1 MVEISLISTAGA
13 VLIFSVFTYSQSFKF
28 SLKGGAVVTLPAAE
42 ILSLREIYFEYS
54 PSLDKIPFSHS
65 FRVIHDSLDDFIWG
79 ASTRWGAKWIIGFI
93 DGPIVLKAGPG
104 VSLASTYSLKNQTSF
119 DLYLG
124 LKFSVFIVEIDNMFF
139 KDGFFNKNSIG
150 IEFDLKQDKQNLKM
164 FFGLGGYLNSD
175 YKKFS
180 YYPTLLGGLSYEF

>member
-1 MVEISLISTAGA
+1 MKKFLSISTAA
-13 VLIFSVFTYSQSFKF
+13 IILFLPPLTYAQSFKV
-28 SLKGGAVVTLPAAE
+28 SLKGGAVLMLPAAE
-42 ILSLREIYFEYS
+42 ILSLRELYIEYS

-65 FRVIHDSLDDFIWG
+65 IRLLQDSYDDFIWG
-79 ASTRWGAKWIIGFI
+79 ESTRWGAKWIIKFI

-119 DLYLG
+119 DFYFE
-124 LKFSVFIVEIDNMFF
+124 LKHSIFLVEIDNMFF

-150 IEFDLKQDKQNLKM
+150 IEFDLNPGKRNLKM